1 MYYLRIYTSIGLFL
15 NKKMSDISKTDNL
28 PKIVA
33 ALLDGLKAKDYL
45 TQADVETI
53 LAQGKAA

>member
-1 MYYLRIYTSIGLFL
+1 MTEIDATY
-15 NKKMSDISKTDNL
+15 KL

-33 ALLDGLKAKDYL
+33 ALLDGLKDKDYL
-45 TQADVETI
+45 TQADIETI